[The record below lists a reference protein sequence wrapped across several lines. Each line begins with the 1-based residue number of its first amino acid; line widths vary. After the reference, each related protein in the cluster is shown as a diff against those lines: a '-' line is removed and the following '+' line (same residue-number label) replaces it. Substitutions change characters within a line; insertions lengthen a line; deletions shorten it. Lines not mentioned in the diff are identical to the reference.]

1 MGTIRKVGDVLR
13 LFSVNEPELGLSDI
27 SRRMG
32 MSTSGCHD
40 LMDGLRKIGMVSRV
54 GRGRYRLGPMISSLY
69 RVLIDTSAL
78 VDTARPTLERLVE
91 DYGETVFLTVLDRS
105 RLVVADAIEGRKG
118 LRVSRGILDGDI
130 LVHETPVGMLHL
142 SVAGKARQEAYFDA
156 HSGARTPLLPP
167 DRRDAELEAMA
178 EKGLA
183 MGPIATERDVICVAA
198 LLRNHTEIP
207 FAALSICVPKSRF
220 DEQPRAF
227 MTIAQTAAT
236 RISADLGMVVG

>member
-78 VDTARPTLERLVE
+78 VDTARPTLERLVPTE
-91 DYGETVFLTVLDRS
+91 IARAASQARKPIERGHKHILRPWRS
-105 RLVVADAIEGRKG
+105 AHPSSTA
-118 LRVSRGILDGDI
+118 
-130 LVHETPVGMLHL
+130 TPHSPSGALMP
-142 SVAGKARQEAYFDA
+142 GKA
-156 HSGARTPLLPP
+156 GI
-167 DRRDAELEAMA
+167 A
-178 EKGLA
+178 EK
-183 MGPIATERDVICVAA
+183 
-198 LLRNHTEIP
+198 
-207 FAALSICVPKSRF
+207 
-220 DEQPRAF
+220 Q
-227 MTIAQTAAT
+227 
-236 RISADLGMVVG
+236 